1 MVQSFCSK
9 PVTNRRKLKTSRDRL
24 SQGSQQ
30 CRMALAGKLS
40 LNLGQFR
47 SVLGAFLTLKR
58 TGNDS
63 NGVVKSGIDRQD

>member
-1 MVQSFCSK
+1 
-9 PVTNRRKLKTSRDRL
+9 
-24 SQGSQQ
+24 
-30 CRMALAGKLS
+30 MALVGRLS

-47 SVLGAFLTLKR
+47 LVLGAFLTLKR

>member
-1 MVQSFCSK
+1 
-9 PVTNRRKLKTSRDRL
+9 
-24 SQGSQQ
+24 
-30 CRMALAGKLS
+30 MALAGKLS

-47 SVLGAFLTLKR
+47 SVLGAFLALKR